1 MPKRG
6 GSRIGEMNAGDGGMV
21 SAVFASPVGEE
32 VREDDPWACG
42 ATVRC
47 ATPAQP
53 APDTAR
59 AVVGKKTPEASHAAF
74 LLMPWQPWQPCGRV
88 AVSMLIQR
96 RRQPQQA
103 TCGRRR
109 SEDRRFQPA
118 SLLVSDDAAWI
129 NSTRT
134 TLRRIASVLCI
145 AGVETVSNTGFLHCR
160 SDLEDLDDPQNQSIL
175 PPPGLVV
182 SGRGWRRCKRG
193 WRRSSLSLSV

>member
-88 AVSMLIQR
+88 AVSLLIQR
-96 RRQPQQA
+96 KQKAVTTSNLRSETIRRQKV
-103 TCGRRR
+103 
-109 SEDRRFQPA
+109 PA
-118 SLLVSDDAAWI
+118 GIFA
-129 NSTRT
+129 
-134 TLRRIASVLCI
+134 C
-145 AGVETVSNTGFLHCR
+145 
-160 SDLEDLDDPQNQSIL
+160 Q
-175 PPPGLVV
+175 
-182 SGRGWRRCKRG
+182 RRCSLDKEHEDDVAA
-193 WRRSSLSLSV
+193 RRARALHHWG

>member
-129 NSTRT
+129 KSTRT
-134 TLRRIASVLCI
+134 TLRRVARVHCI
-145 AGVETVSNTGFLHCR
+145 TGVETVSNRIPTGFLQVG
-160 SDLEDLDDPQNQSIL
+160 SDLGIDPIISITPL
-175 PPPGLVV
+175 RSLCF
-182 SGRGWRRCKRG
+182 SGWRKCKRG
-193 WRRSSLSLSV
+193 WRRSSL